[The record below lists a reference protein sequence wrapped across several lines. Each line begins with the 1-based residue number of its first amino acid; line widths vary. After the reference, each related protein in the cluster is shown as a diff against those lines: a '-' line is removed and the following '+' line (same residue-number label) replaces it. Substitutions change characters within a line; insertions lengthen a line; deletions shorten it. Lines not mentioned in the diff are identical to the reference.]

1 MALAF
6 HKITVPFVGRPK
18 WRHDGRHAKRVAK
31 RSNSLARSSFY
42 LMAATIVTSV
52 LGYVFWTAAARLYP
66 ASAIGEAGAGV
77 SAMSFA
83 SLVGAMGGT
92 QAVLAELPNK
102 SRLDDWSSTVTTSL
116 VFTSATSAIAALAT
130 VVVLAQTGHS
140 RFLYH
145 QGWWV
150 AAFIIG
156 VIATTASQLLEN
168 VWVAQRQAEWFLGAS
183 FVFSV
188 VKLAIIVIPVVAVFG
203 AVGILSVWSAVL
215 AITGTGCLV
224 ILGRMYGY
232 RPRLSGFGAQ
242 LWSMRQ
248 TLTGNYA
255 INVGD
260 QVTLY
265 LIPVLVAVQVSPD
278 AAGWFYAAW
287 KIGAFYAVFA
297 SAVGTSTFTEG
308 SYRPDRALSI
318 ATSGMRMILP
328 FIALGAIVTILG
340 GHLILNAFGKEYAAH
355 AYLLLVF
362 LSVAAFPDAVVN
374 IYRTVLR
381 AQRRYVVASAMSWG
395 ISAARLA
402 LTWLAVARWGI
413 AGAGWAWLLTQTGG
427 AVWCVVDCAWH
438 RESVNSRDNPIPEFA
453 RHNPE
458 RRRMDE
464 W

>member
-1 MALAF
+1 MALAL
-6 HKITVPFVGRPK
+6 HRITIPFIIRPLK
-18 WRHDGRHAKRVAK
+18 RRHAGRHTKRTAKRT
-31 RSNSLARSSFY
+31 SSLARSSFY
-42 LMAATIVTSV
+42 LMAATIVTSIF
-52 LGYVFWTAAARLYP
+52 GYVFWTAAARLFP

-83 SLVGAMGGT
+83 SLVGAMGGA
-92 QAVLAELPNK
+92 QALLAELPNK
-102 SRLDDWSSTVTTSL
+102 GRPEDWSSTVTTSL
-116 VFTSATSAIAALAT
+116 VFTAATSAVVALAT

-145 QGWWV
+145 QAWWV
-150 AAFIIG
+150 AAFVIG

-203 AVGILSVWSAVL
+203 AVGILSIWSVVL
-215 AITGTGCLV
+215 AITVAGCLV
-224 ILGRMYGY
+224 MLGRMYGY
-232 RPRLSGFGAQ
+232 RPRFTGFRAQ

-255 INVGD
+255 ISVGD
-260 QVTLY
+260 QITLY
-265 LIPVLVAVQVSPD
+265 LIPVLVAIQVSPD

-297 SAVGTSTFTEG
+297 SAVGTSTFAEG
-308 SYRPDRALSI
+308 SRQPDRALSI

-328 FIALGAIVTILG
+328 FIALGTIVTILG
-340 GHLILNAFGKEYAAH
+340 GHLVLRAFGGAYAAH
-355 AYLLLVF
+355 AYPLLVF

-381 AQRRYVVASAMSWG
+381 AQRRYVVASAMCWI
-395 ISAARLA
+395 ISATRLA

-413 AGAGWAWLLTQTGG
+413 VGAGWAWLLTQTGG
-427 AVWCVVDCAWH
+427 AVWCVIDCAWY
-438 RESVNSRDNPIPEFA
+438 RGSTKMPDDVNLEVA
-453 RHNPE
+453 RPDLE
-458 RRRMDE
+458 RRRSE
-464 W
+464 